1 MIKVLE
7 RFCTFYLIN
16 NNKYQLNNLGRLVG
30 GGGGVGGGVVGGSHG
45 GEGKNDESLNYFMI
59 NILISTNISENAI
72 NLISILGKTCLSVS
86 IKGK

>member
-45 GEGKNDESLNYFMI
+45 GEGKNDEGLKKCNLRQYNVLNVF
-59 NILISTNISENAI
+59 
-72 NLISILGKTCLSVS
+72 
-86 IKGK
+86 